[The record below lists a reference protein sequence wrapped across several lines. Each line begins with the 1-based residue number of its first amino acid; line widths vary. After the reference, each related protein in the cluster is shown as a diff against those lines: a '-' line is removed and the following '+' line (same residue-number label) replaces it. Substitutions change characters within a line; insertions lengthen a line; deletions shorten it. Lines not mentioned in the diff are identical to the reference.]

1 MFGNAL
7 AGQREMAT
15 ELVESLAVVLVELIE
30 EGAPVWV
37 GQGSKDFVH
46 RGRNMQPNG
55 CILVPAAQIPKQ
67 NATTM
72 VFAANLSPQEPITSS
87 GKASVSQSR

>member
-15 ELVESLAVVLVELIE
+15 ELVESLAVILVELIE

-37 GQGSKDFVH
+37 GQGFKDFVH
-46 RGRNMQPNG
+46 RGRICNLIVAYYCQQRN
-55 CILVPAAQIPKQ
+55 PK
-67 NATTM
+67 AKRHYHGIRR
-72 VFAANLSPQEPITSS
+72 EPEP
-87 GKASVSQSR
+87 SRADHFFR